1 MEEGPKKLVLRV
13 EKNEEEEEEFCIMLN
28 RKVKYRCDSLHESI
42 CRLYCLH
49 YILGLHFAAPKSWA
63 IVNYHLGFLKK
74 GELEKACKNTI
85 SKLNI
90 GRFK

>member
-1 MEEGPKKLVLRV
+1 MEEGPKKLVLRA
-13 EKNEEEEEEFCIMLN
+13 EKEEEEEEFCVILN
-28 RKVKYRCDSLHESI
+28 RKVRYRSESLHEAL

-49 YILGLHFAAPKSWA
+49 YILRLHFAAPKSWA
-63 IVNYHLGFLKK
+63 IVNCYLGFLKK

-85 SKLNI
+85 SKLNT